1 MVLVSATVSA
11 CAGGRSQCK
20 AHQDEFRHEL
30 TPNAV
35 VVPWRTGYPEQEW
48 LADRPGGRLVDPFGL
63 QMVRIVLRIILVR
76 KRE

>member
-1 MVLVSATVSA
+1 MRR
-11 CAGGRSQCK
+11 GRSQSK

-30 TPNAV
+30 APNAV
-35 VVPWRTGYPEQEW
+35 VVPGRTGYPKQEW
-48 LADRPGGRLVDPFGL
+48 LAYRPSGRLVGPFRL